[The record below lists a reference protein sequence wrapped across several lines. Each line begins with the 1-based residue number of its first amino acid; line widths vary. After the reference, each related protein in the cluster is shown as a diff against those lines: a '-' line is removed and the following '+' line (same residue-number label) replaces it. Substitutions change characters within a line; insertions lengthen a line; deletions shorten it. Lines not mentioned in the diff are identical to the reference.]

1 MGPLSTEM
9 RDRRESRPFLPA
21 ALGLVDSPDAK
32 EKCKAVTTSVNPRD
46 RLIDTNVFVLSKSLF
61 S

>member
-1 MGPLSTEM
+1 MGSLSTEM

-32 EKCKAVTTSVNPRD
+32 EKCKAVSTSVNPP
-46 RLIDTNVFVLSKSLF
+46 TG
-61 S
+61 

>member
-1 MGPLSTEM
+1 MGSLSTEM

-32 EKCKAVTTSVNPRD
+32 EKCKAVTTSVNPPH